1 MTPLVDQIYEKGKNC
16 KTIEN
21 WEEIYDWLCE
31 KAEDTFNHSRYFESA
46 LQESVDKNE
55 FAELIHLATTVY
67 MEREA
72 QEENQLPPIVEK
84 MLQYG
89 YTDMENMVPINDTG
103 AMDFYQRGWRVFR
116 LYPDNTEKE
125 ILSPEE
131 IKEHIFVNGMFGIKT
146 EELQKRWAQTQE
158 SRMEEE

>member
-1 MTPLVDQIYEKGKNC
+1 MLTFIDKIQEIAQSCHTVED
-16 KTIEN
+16 
-21 WEEIYDWLCE
+21 WEDAYDWLAE
-31 KAEDTFNHSRYFESA
+31 KAEETFNHSRYFESA

-55 FAELIHLATTVY
+55 FAELIRMATAVY

-89 YTDMENMVPINDTG
+89 YTDMENMVPVNDTG

-131 IKEHIFVNGMFGIKT
+131 IKEHIFANGMFGIKT
-146 EELQKRWAQTQE
+146 EELQKRWTQTQE